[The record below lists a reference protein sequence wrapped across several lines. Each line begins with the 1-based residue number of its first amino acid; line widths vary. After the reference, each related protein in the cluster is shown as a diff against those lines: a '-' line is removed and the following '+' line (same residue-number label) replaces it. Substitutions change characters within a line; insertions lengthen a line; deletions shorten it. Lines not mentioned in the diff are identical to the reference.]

1 MEFREALEWCVNNL
15 QTKWNDKTDGDII
28 NVIGAEMFFNLI
40 GEGYIDYEF
49 NHMRYRN
56 LYYITDKG
64 IRFNNLG
71 KIGE

>member
-1 MEFREALEWCVNNL
+1 MEFRKALEWCVNNL

-49 NHMRYRN
+49 NHTRYRN
-56 LYYITDKG
+56 LYYITNKG
-64 IRFNNLG
+64 IRFNKLG
-71 KIGE
+71 K